1 MDTIDA
7 EQARKLSLFRP
18 LGKWPVRAGFVR
30 MCARCGGLD
39 IPSHDCGALSLVHR
53 LMLEERNWAVLTR
66 ANDAL

>member
-30 MCARCGGLD
+30 MCTRRGGLD
-39 IPSHDCGALSLVHR
+39 VPSHDCGALSMVHE
-53 LMLEERNWAVLTR
+53 LMLEGGN
-66 ANDAL
+66 